1 LKYSGLSYDEIWIS
15 ESQERMIL
23 AVPPECAGELL
34 QLCESEAVEATV
46 VGEFTDNRCLELF
59 YDGVLVG
66 NLQMDFLH
74 DGLPQ
79 LELTATKPAPRA
91 PKAAPDAAPSLG
103 EALKAILSS
112 LNVCSKEWVI
122 RQYDH
127 EVQGSSVLK
136 PLVGVDADGPGDAAV
151 IRPLLDSDRG
161 LAVSNGINTLFGDT
175 DAYWMAASAIDEAL
189 RQIVAVGGT
198 LERVA
203 LLDNFCWGRVSD
215 AESLWALVQAC
226 RACHDMSL
234 AFDAPFVSGKDSL
247 NNYTEIDGQS
257 ISIPHTLLVSAIA
270 VVPDVR
276 MLVSMDLKSRGD
288 LLFVV
293 GNTYSEI
300 AGSEYCEYLGA
311 SGCGDV
317 PRVRPDTARPLMT
330 ALSGAIA
337 AGHVKAC
344 HDLSEGGLGV
354 AAAEMAFAGHLGAS
368 IRLRDVPMGEPI
380 SRDDIILFS
389 ESNSR
394 FLVEVPAERGADFS
408 RLFDGLPCESV
419 GSVEPGK
426 ALRVISLDGNLVVDC
441 EIEDLRAAWKRPL
454 DW

>member
-1 LKYSGLSYDEIWIS
+1 
-15 ESQERMIL
+15 
-23 AVPPECAGELL
+23 V
-34 QLCESEAVEATV
+34 
-46 VGEFTDNRCLELF
+46 
-59 YDGVLVG
+59 
-66 NLQMDFLH
+66 
-74 DGLPQ
+74 
-79 LELTATKPAPRA
+79 
-91 PKAAPDAAPSLG
+91 
-103 EALKAILSS
+103 LKA
-112 LNVCSKEWVI
+112 
-122 RQYDH
+122 
-127 EVQGSSVLK
+127 
-136 PLVGVDADGPGDAAV
+136 LVGVDADGPGDAAV

-215 AESLWALVQAC
+215 PESLWALVQAC

-234 AFDAPFVSGKDSL
+234 AFDAPFISGKDSL
-247 NNYTEIDGQS
+247 NNFAEIAGQS

-276 MLVSMDLKSRGD
+276 TLVSMDLKSHGD
-288 LLFVV
+288 FLFVV
-293 GNTYSEI
+293 GNTYSEL

-311 SGCGDV
+311 SGRDV
-317 PRVRPDTARPLMT
+317 PRVRSDTARRLMM

-368 IRLRDVPMGEPI
+368 IRLVDVPTGEPI
-380 SRDDIILFS
+380 SRDDTILFS

-394 FLVEVPAERGADFS
+394 FLVEVPAESAADFS
-408 RLFDGLPCESV
+408 RLFDGLPCENV
-419 GSVEPGK
+419 GLVEPGK
-426 ALRVISLDGNLVVDC
+426 ALRVIGLDGSMALDC
-441 EIEDLRAAWKRPL
+441 GIDDLRTAWKRPL